1 VAVAGPLPGTRS
13 WPAGSSP
20 PVADPS
26 AAPTRGEGDRRTL
39 VHELT
44 LTGDRAAIRDRT
56 TDAVLRLLLEAL
68 DADGFGGPAAS
79 SGSGI

>member
-1 VAVAGPLPGTRS
+1 VYAEPFGSRVPTG
-13 WPAGSSP
+13 GSSP

-26 AAPTRGEGDRRTL
+26 AAPTGGEGDRRTL

-44 LTGDRAAIRDRT
+44 LTGDRAAIRHQT